1 MTRPFSLYDTR
12 HYTTVD
18 VVVGFGEW
26 ATTYDQTVHRQ
37 LDLDLL
43 AQLQTV
49 PWPQMRCAVDLGCGT
64 GRIGQWLRQQGV
76 SHVHGVD
83 RTFPMAC
90 RAMTKQA
97 YATVCLADLTH
108 CPFPSHTYD
117 LAITVLTASHVPD
130 LQALYTEGARLLR
143 PGGVFVV
150 LDYHPF
156 FLLRGIPTHFDRA
169 PGESIAIANVV
180 HFFSDHVTS
189 GRAVNWTLVEMQER
203 LVDQVWV
210 AQQPRM
216 ARYLHQPVSFALVWR
231 ANVVPG
237 ATAAGHGSEGNHD
250 RGYSSRDTR
259 CQRRRSMPP
268 SGR

>member
-1 MTRPFSLYDTR
+1 MTKPFSLYDTR
-12 HYTTVD
+12 HYPTVD
-18 VVVGFGEW
+18 VEVGFGEW
-26 ATTYDQTVHRQ
+26 ATTYDQTVQDQ

-49 PWPQMRCAVDLGCGT
+49 PWPRMRHAIDLGCGT

-83 RTFPMAC
+83 RTFAMAR
-90 RAMTKQA
+90 RAMAKQA
-97 YATVCLADLTH
+97 YAAVCLADLTY

-169 PGESIAIANVV
+169 PGESIAIENVV

-189 GRAVNWTLVEMQER
+189 GRAVNWTLADMQER
-203 LVDQVWV
+203 VVDQAWV
-210 AQQPRM
+210 AQLPRI
-216 ARYLHQPVSFALVWR
+216 ARYLHQPVSFALVWQ
-231 ANVVPG
+231 AEGVSG
-237 ATAAGHGSEGNHD
+237 ATAAGHGSGEHHD
-250 RGYSSRDTR
+250 CGH
-259 CQRRRSMPP
+259 
-268 SGR
+268 